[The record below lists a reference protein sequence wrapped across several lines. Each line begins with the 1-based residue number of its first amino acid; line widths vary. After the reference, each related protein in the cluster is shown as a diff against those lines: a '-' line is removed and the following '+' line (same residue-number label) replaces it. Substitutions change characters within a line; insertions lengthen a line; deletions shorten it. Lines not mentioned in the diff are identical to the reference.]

1 MSADVNSTLRL
12 FQLCETL
19 YWPQSF
25 FLLLIIVQLSF
36 SKKYINYF
44 ILSLCIDT
52 QTHTN
57 EHQTPTFGS
66 ELSVFRVPYRHNIHI
81 VDFFPFV
88 CDNQSW
94 TACPGCRWSF
104 LKHHEEKLLIEV
116 ALFHVYL
123 YILCMCLHLCVSDVG
138 EMATALCLSIPA
150 CNLTFSQQIKPI
162 C

>member
-1 MSADVNSTLRL
+1 MFQMIFFFSDWSRETEPVNVFKAVSADVNSTLRL

-36 SKKYINYF
+36 SKKYINHF

-66 ELSVFRVPYRHNIHI
+66 ELSGFRVPYRHNIHI
-81 VDFFPFV
+81 ADFFPFV
-88 CDNQSW
+88 CLNQRVDLLVQV
-94 TACPGCRWSF
+94 ACG
-104 LKHHEEKLLIEV
+104 
-116 ALFHVYL
+116 
-123 YILCMCLHLCVSDVG
+123 VS
-138 EMATALCLSIPA
+138 
-150 CNLTFSQQIKPI
+150 
-162 C
+162 